1 MKSRFL
7 LLLAL
12 LVMVSCKDNI
22 FTDKIDSEGSI
33 EESKSESKTNIKAEG
48 LADLNWLLGIWENK
62 EDDMLSRDMWRK
74 TDGNTYNGFSFR
86 LYKKDTVFAEKML
99 LQKIHDD
106 IRLTVI
112 TIGQT
117 PGERVSYNL
126 ISSKNKEFIFENK
139 SREFPKR
146 IAYKYVSDKSLHTWI
161 EGTVLGENEKM
172 EYRFTRKK

>member
-7 LLLAL
+7 LLLVL
-12 LVMVSCKDNI
+12 LLMVSCKDNI
-22 FTDKIDSEGSI
+22 FSDKIDTEGSI
-33 EESKSESKTNIKAEG
+33 EEYQSESQSVAKTEG

-62 EDDMLSRDMWRK
+62 EDDMLSRDLWRK
-74 TDGNTYNGFSFR
+74 KDGNTFNGFSFR

-99 LQKIHDD
+99 LQKIHED

-112 TIGQT
+112 TVDQT
-117 PGERVSYNL
+117 PEERVSYNL
-126 ISSKNKEFIFENK
+126 VSSKNKEFIFENK

-146 IAYKYVSDKSLHTWI
+146 IAYKYVNDKSLHTWI